1 MEGQVFIDNLE
12 TGTLD
17 LKIIDQ
23 STGVIGGDFVAAEYY
38 WKYKNEIQKLTE
50 GNGNASSHS
59 FDFKT
64 VLENIEMNPIGEIC
78 LIDSEELGEMY
89 LDAGISD

>member
-38 WKYKNEIQKLTE
+38 
-50 GNGNASSHS
+50 
-59 FDFKT
+59 
-64 VLENIEMNPIGEIC
+64 
-78 LIDSEELGEMY
+78 
-89 LDAGISD
+89 